1 MTLASR
7 FGRGLAQQLEVVH
20 AIVLREIRTRFGA
33 QKLGYLWALLEPT
46 IVILTFYWLFRIT
59 GRRHPEGMDLFSFIA
74 TGVVPYTL
82 FSSSVSRVGEAIN
95 GNKSLLYYPQVRPL
109 DLVMARSAL
118 EAATFAAVFLLILG
132 GRALY
137 AQELD
142 IESPLH
148 VIGGMAMASLL
159 GTGVGMI
166 FCALGQIAPSVERA
180 RGPMMRPLFWMSGI
194 FFTVGM
200 LPEAVRAAML
210 VNPVLHATEMV
221 RDGWFHSYT
230 GHQSAT
236 YGFTWI
242 LALLFTGLILERAV
256 RRKIEM
262 T

>member
-1 MTLASR
+1 VNLASQL
-7 FGRGLAQQLEVVH
+7 GRGLAQQMEVVH
-20 AIVLREIRTRFGA
+20 AIVLREIRTRFGV
-33 QKLGYLWALLEPT
+33 QKLGYLWALLEPS
-46 IVILTFYWLFRIT
+46 IVILTFYWVFRIT

-95 GNKSLLYYPQVRPL
+95 GNKSLLYYPQVRPI

-118 EAATFAAVFLLILG
+118 EAATFAAVFLLLLG

-137 AQELD
+137 AQELQVD
-142 IESPLH
+142 SPLH

-159 GTGVGMI
+159 GTGFGMI

-180 RGPMMRPLFWMSGI
+180 RGPLMRPLFWISGI
-194 FFTVGM
+194 FFTVEM
-200 LPEAVRAAML
+200 LPEGVRGAML
-210 VNPVLHATEMV
+210 GNPVLHATEMV
-221 RDGWFHSYT
+221 RDGWFREYT
-230 GHQSAT
+230 GHHSAT
-236 YGFTWI
+236 YGFAWI
-242 LALLFTGLILERAV
+242 LALLLVGLVLERAV

>member
-1 MTLASR
+1 MTFASQ

-20 AIVLREIRTRFGA
+20 AIVLREIRTRFGV
-33 QKLGYLWALLEPT
+33 QKLGYLWALLEPS

-118 EAATFAAVFLLILG
+118 EAATFAAVFLLLLG

-142 IESPLH
+142 VDSPLH
-148 VIGGMAMASLL
+148 VIAGMAMASLL
-159 GTGVGMI
+159 GTGFGMI

-180 RGPMMRPLFWMSGI
+180 RGPLMRPLFWLSGI

-200 LPEAVRAAML
+200 LPEQVGAAML

-221 RDGWFHSYT
+221 RDGWFLDYT

-236 YGFTWI
+236 YGFAWV
-242 LALLFTGLILERAV
+242 LALLLVGLILERAV

>member
-1 MTLASR
+1 MTFA
-7 FGRGLAQQLEVVH
+7 RGVAQQLEVVH

-33 QKLGYLWALLEPT
+33 QKLGYLWALLEPS
-46 IVILTFYWLFRIT
+46 IVILTFYWFFRIT
-59 GRRHPEGMDLFSFIA
+59 DRHPPEGMDLFSFIA

-82 FSSSVSRVGEAIN
+82 FANSVVRVSEAIN
-95 GNKSLLYYPQVRPL
+95 GNKSLLYYPQVRPI

-137 AQELD
+137 VQELRVD
-142 IESPLH
+142 SPLH
-148 VIGGMAMASLL
+148 VIGGMATASLL
-159 GTGVGMI
+159 GTGFGMI
-166 FCALGQIAPSVERA
+166 FCALGQIIPAVERA
-180 RGPMMRPLFWMSGI
+180 RGPLMRPLFWISGV

-200 LPEAVRAAML
+200 LPEGVRAAL
-210 VNPVLHATEMV
+210 LLNPVLHTTEVV
-221 RDGWFHSYT
+221 RDGWFHGYV

-236 YGFTWI
+236 YTFAWI
-242 LALLFTGLILERAV
+242 LALLLAGLLLERAV